1 MISFLSVSN
10 WYGIVAKMLKILI
23 LNLDPRKGS
32 VVTVSTHGV
41 VGIIPKLLVVPLEGS
56 HQGLQ
61 DCASHLEEDLNWY
74 CGQKNHGSC
83 TKVSDHEKVSIF
95 LG

>member
-23 LNLDPRKGS
+23 LNLEPRNGS

-41 VGIIPKLLVVPLEGS
+41 VGIIPKHLVVPLEGS

-74 CGQKNHGSC
+74 CGQKTMVAAQKSQ
-83 TKVSDHEKVSIF
+83 TMKRYQSF
-95 LG
+95 